1 MRGKETKRPSTMR
14 QGMLPPQPLWG
25 GAAIMDKTQFGKIK
39 QYGAM
44 LAIASHLYKRGLV
57 TDAERRKL
65 TVKLQKK
72 YRPSAGSAAGSSL
85 ARNNLAEKVPGKED
99 LDR

>member
-1 MRGKETKRPSTMR
+1 
-14 QGMLPPQPLWG
+14 
-25 GAAIMDKTQFGKIK
+25 MDKEYFEQIK

-44 LAIASHLYKRGLV
+44 LAIAGHLYKRGLI

-65 TVKLQKK
+65 TARLQEK
-72 YRPSAGSAAGSSL
+72 YRPAAGSAAGFSPAL
-85 ARNNLAEKVPGKED
+85 NNLTEKVSGKEG

>member
-1 MRGKETKRPSTMR
+1 
-14 QGMLPPQPLWG
+14 
-25 GAAIMDKTQFGKIK
+25 MDKTQFEKIK

-44 LAIASHLYKRGLV
+44 LAIAGHLYKRGLV

-65 TVKLQKK
+65 TAKLQKK
-72 YRPSAGSAAGSSL
+72 YRRPAAGSAAGSSL
-85 ARNNLAEKVPGKED
+85 ALSNLTEKIPGKED

>member
-1 MRGKETKRPSTMR
+1 
-14 QGMLPPQPLWG
+14 
-25 GAAIMDKTQFGKIK
+25 MDKAHFEQIK

-44 LAIASHLYKRGLV
+44 LAIVGHLHKRGLI

-65 TVKLQKK
+65 TAKLQKK
-72 YRPSAGSAAGSSL
+72 YRPAAGSAAAL
-85 ARNNLAEKVPGKED
+85 NNLTEKVLGKED

>member
-1 MRGKETKRPSTMR
+1 
-14 QGMLPPQPLWG
+14 
-25 GAAIMDKTQFGKIK
+25 MDKEYFEQIK

-44 LAIASHLYKRGLV
+44 LAIVGHLYKRGLI

-65 TVKLQKK
+65 TAKLQKK
-72 YRPSAGSAAGSSL
+72 YRPASGSAAGFSPAL
-85 ARNNLAEKVPGKED
+85 NNLTEKVPGKED